1 MLSRAY
7 LILSPATP
15 NDIGAAVLNQRQTIP
30 LAWAFALASPNT
42 SLNVAEDH
50 VYFSTT
56 VGDALGVLDRGIA
69 AWSYNSYFRDTLGP
83 VGVFRDW
90 LAAYPTDARMYVN
103 ITDLIKRSPNA
114 KQDIEELRRMA
125 EKVNIA
131 FEEAEVKH
139 FTNFVQELRKL
150 SYPLVTVPITGD
162 REVDIEILSFEIR
175 DTDSVEAEMALQIVG
190 ADRTGELLEKATAS
204 INLRKGKLAATIPQP
219 ALTKTA
225 GLALFTSHLDEARQL
240 LVEELG
246 CTLLRETKNRLV
258 LNAHGREFVV
268 VKLDEDHAVK
278 PEEE

>member
-90 LAAYPTDARMYVN
+90 LAAYPADARMYVN

-114 KQDIEELRRMA
+114 KQDIEELKRIA
-125 EKVNIA
+125 EKVNVA

-190 ADRTGELLEKATAS
+190 SDRTGELLDKATAS
-204 INLRKGKLAATIPQP
+204 INLRKGKLAATVPQP
-219 ALTKTA
+219 AITKAA
-225 GLALFTSHLDEARQL
+225 GLALFTSHLDEAREL

-246 CTLLRETKNRLV
+246 CVLLRETKNRLV
-258 LNAHGREFVV
+258 LNAHGREFIV
-268 VKLDEDHAVK
+268 VKLEEDHAVK